1 MIAMSVIEVM
11 ILKKE
16 GDIIIMTELKDLNI
30 INYLGETQILGLGE
44 IVRYNNR
51 PKIKTE
57 NVAEH
62 TFYVASTVL
71 KLCTIFNLNESIKN
85 KALEFAIV
93 HDIPEILIGDV
104 PYDTKVN
111 NPLLREEIEKAEI
124 KSLSDHMPEYLDSY
138 SKFIEEEKLETTAYL
153 VTKLADTIS
162 VLQYS
167 NRELDLGNNT
177 EQMKNINSD
186 SKGRIQK
193 LINKLRDSIEEF
205 EIKKNINLSFEN
217 DGRNFLWEF

>member
-1 MIAMSVIEVM
+1 MIAMSVIEVI

-16 GDIIIMTELKDLNI
+16 GDITIMTELKDLNI

-71 KLCTIFNLNESIKN
+71 KLCTIFNLNETIKN

-138 SKFIEEEKLETTAYL
+138 SEFIKEEKIETTAYL

-177 EQMKNINSD
+177 EQMKNINSG
-186 SKGRIQK
+186 SKERIQN
-193 LINKLRDSIEEF
+193 LINKLRDSIEDF
-205 EIKKNINLSFEN
+205 EIKKHINLSFA
-217 DGRNFLWEF
+217 DGRRDFL

>member
-1 MIAMSVIEVM
+1 MIAMSVIEVI

-138 SKFIEEEKLETTAYL
+138 SKFIEEEKIETTAYL

-177 EQMKNINSD
+177 EQMRNINSD
-186 SKGRIQK
+186 SKERIQK

-205 EIKKNINLSFEN
+205 EIKKHINLSFEN
-217 DGRNFLWEF
+217 DGRDFL

>member
-1 MIAMSVIEVM
+1 MIDMSVIEVI

-16 GDIIIMTELKDLNI
+16 GDTIIMAELKDLNI

-177 EQMKNINSD
+177 EQMKNINSG
-186 SKGRIQK
+186 SKERIQK

-217 DGRNFLWEF
+217 DGRDFL